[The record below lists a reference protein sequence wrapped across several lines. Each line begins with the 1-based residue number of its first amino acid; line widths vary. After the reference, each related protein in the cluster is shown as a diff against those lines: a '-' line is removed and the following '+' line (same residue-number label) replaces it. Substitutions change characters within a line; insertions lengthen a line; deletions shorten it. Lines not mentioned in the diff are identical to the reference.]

1 MSKKI
6 TKPRKINNKKRVFS
20 DQAREFDHMI
30 INILNATAKIKRIK
44 TSDYIQLNAN
54 FIYLLA
60 IFERFIGHL
69 NVHAISKKKS
79 IKDKYLMMFR
89 DLCDDKIRT
98 LKKDLDAWRKYYN
111 KPAKMISDYSIIE
124 KEKSNKKIKNINIIG
139 HSLGG
144 QVAAYVA
151 SERTELINNLIMID
165 TFIRP
170 PGYDPKDHESGPL
183 RMIKY
188 YPDKVSILKRFRLLP
203 SQECLNGWFVRY
215 IAEHSIKETDE
226 GWRWKFDDAMF
237 NGLERLFGYEF
248 TFGCPTL
255 FVYGAES
262 LLMSGNILPNIKK
275 TYSDIMEFEE
285 IADAAHHVFL
295 DKPLEIVDI
304 IKNRLF

>member
-1 MSKKI
+1 MRITDNLKKDI
-6 TKPRKINNKKRVFS
+6 SNAPKWFFDAIAIEPKEESIENPKGGIAYSRWDNINESEDLLILIHGTGAHKRWWDPIAPQFLDYAHIIAVDLPGMGNSSF
-20 DQAREFDHMI
+20 RE
-30 INILNATAKIKRIK
+30 A
-44 TSDYIQLNAN
+44 Y
-54 FIYLLA
+54 
-60 IFERFIGHL
+60 
-69 NVHAISKKKS
+69 S
-79 IKDKYLMMFR
+79 IKDFGE
-89 DLCDDKIRT
+89 CI
-98 LKKDLDAWRKYYN
+98 
-111 KPAKMISDYSIIE
+111 ISIIE
-124 KEKSNKKIKNINIIG
+124 KEKLNKKIKKINIVG

-151 SERTELINNLIMID
+151 SERTKLINNLIMID

-170 PGYDPKDHESGPL
+170 PGYDPKNHEGGPL

-203 SQECLNGWFVRY
+203 QQECLNDWFVRY
-215 IAEHSIKETDE
+215 IAEYSIKETDK

-275 TYSDIMEFEE
+275 NYSEIMDFRSVP
-285 IADAAHHVFL
+285 DAAHHVFL
-295 DKPLEIVDI
+295 DQPLEIVDI
-304 IKNRLF
+304 IKKRLF

>member
-1 MSKKI
+1 MRITDNLKKDI
-6 TKPRKINNKKRVFS
+6 HDAPEWFLK
-20 DQAREFDHMI
+20 A
-30 INILNATAKIKRIK
+30 INIEPKEKYIENLKGNIAYSKWPNEGNAEDLLIFIHGTGAHKRWWDPIAPQFIDFADIIAVDLPGMGN
-44 TSDYIQLNAN
+44 SDFRETY
-54 FIYLLA
+54 
-60 IFERFIGHL
+60 
-69 NVHAISKKKS
+69 S
-79 IKDKYLMMFR
+79 IKDFGEG
-89 DLCDDKIRT
+89 I
-98 LKKDLDAWRKYYN
+98 
-111 KPAKMISDYSIIE
+111 ISIIE

-215 IAEHSIKETDE
+215 IAEHSIKETEE

>member
-1 MSKKI
+1 MRITDNLKKDI
-6 TKPRKINNKKRVFS
+6 SNAPKWFFDAIAIEPKEESIENPKGGIAYSRWDNMNESEDLLILIHGTGAHKRWWDPIAPQFLDCAHIIAVDLPGMGNSSF
-20 DQAREFDHMI
+20 RE
-30 INILNATAKIKRIK
+30 A
-44 TSDYIQLNAN
+44 Y
-54 FIYLLA
+54 
-60 IFERFIGHL
+60 
-69 NVHAISKKKS
+69 S
-79 IKDKYLMMFR
+79 IKDFGE
-89 DLCDDKIRT
+89 CI
-98 LKKDLDAWRKYYN
+98 
-111 KPAKMISDYSIIE
+111 ISIIE
-124 KEKSNKKIKNINIIG
+124 KEKLNKKIKKINIVG

-151 SERTELINNLIMID
+151 SERTKLINNLIMID

-170 PGYDPKDHESGPL
+170 PGYDPKNHEGGPL

-203 SQECLNGWFVRY
+203 QQECLNDWFVRY
-215 IAEHSIKETDE
+215 IAEYSIKETDK

-275 TYSDIMEFEE
+275 NYSEIMDFRSVP
-285 IADAAHHVFL
+285 DAAHHVFL
-295 DKPLEIVDI
+295 DQPLEIVDI
-304 IKNRLF
+304 IKKRLF